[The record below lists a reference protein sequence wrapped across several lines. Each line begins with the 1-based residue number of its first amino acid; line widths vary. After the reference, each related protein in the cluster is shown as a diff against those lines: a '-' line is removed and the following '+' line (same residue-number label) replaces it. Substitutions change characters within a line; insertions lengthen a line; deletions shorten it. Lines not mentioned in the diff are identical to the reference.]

1 MKMTIQ
7 IEPKPQTRPKFSK
20 FGTYEDPKMKA
31 WRRQCT
37 GIIERIY
44 DGPYFDSAVKVD
56 VTFYMRAPQTIAKKP
71 TPRAKAETREKY
83 QRYVSELIPHD
94 KKIDLDNLV
103 KAVFDS
109 ISNAGYDKVDKSGM
123 VWKDDSLV
131 AELHARKL
139 YSPNPRIEIEI
150 EELEHV

>member
-1 MKMTIQ
+1 MTKLTIL

-56 VTFYMRAPQTIAKKP
+56 VTFYLKAPQTIAKEP
-71 TPRAKAETREKY
+71 TKRAKPKTWEKF
-83 QRYVSELIPHD
+83 RRFIAELIWHD
-94 KKIDLDNLV
+94 TKPDLDNLV

-109 ISNAGYDKVDKSGM
+109 ISNAGYNKIDKSGM

-139 YSPNPRIEIEI
+139 YSPNPRIEMEI
-150 EELEHV
+150 DYLEK